1 MDNPKLVRF
10 IVISLA
16 LVSTGI
22 VTAFVVAIALL
33 GFTEIQQKKQQ
44 IVEQSQRTK
53 IEQARIWWE
62 QKKYLSCAD
71 TMNAL
76 LQTEIESETPLKPDI
91 ATRAQ
96 FWLGECQDALLRE
109 AEELA
114 KTGRFQDAIHRIMGI
129 ADSSPEAQQQVRQW
143 SVRILEIA
151 QDQYREGRFEEAVQ
165 IASAVS
171 LDNPMYQEA
180 QIHIQRWQ
188 NEWATNQQ
196 HLQNAR
202 AALSSND
209 VEVALAEIKQMTT
222 HPAWAQAKEEL
233 MQEVE
238 ERVEKEHDSIEL
250 PWVVLAGSVLFTTA
264 AVCGAS
270 TRR

>member
-22 VTAFVVAIALL
+22 VTTLVVATVLL
-33 GFTEIQQKKQQ
+33 GFTEIQQKRQQ
-44 IVEQSQRTK
+44 IIEQNQQTK

-62 QKKYLSCAD
+62 QKKYLSCAN
-71 TMNAL
+71 TMNTL
-76 LQTEIESETPLKPDI
+76 LQTGIESEAPLKPEI
-91 ATRAQ
+91 ANRAQ
-96 FWLGECQDALLRE
+96 FWLSQCQDALLRE

-114 KTGRFQDAIHRIMGI
+114 KAGRLKDAIHQLMDI
-129 ADSSPEAQQQVRQW
+129 ADSSPEAQQYIRQW

-151 QDQYREGRFEEAVQ
+151 QDYYTQGSFEEAVRT
-165 IASAVS
+165 ASAVS

-180 QIHIQRWQ
+180 QIYIQRWQ
-188 NEWATNQQ
+188 NEWTANQQ
-196 HLQNAR
+196 HFQNAR

-209 VEVALAEIKQMTT
+209 IETTLAEIRQMTT

-233 MQEVE
+233 MQKVE
-238 ERVEKEHDSIEL
+238 ERVEEERDSIEL
-250 PWVVLAGSVLFTTA
+250 PWIVLAGSALFTTA